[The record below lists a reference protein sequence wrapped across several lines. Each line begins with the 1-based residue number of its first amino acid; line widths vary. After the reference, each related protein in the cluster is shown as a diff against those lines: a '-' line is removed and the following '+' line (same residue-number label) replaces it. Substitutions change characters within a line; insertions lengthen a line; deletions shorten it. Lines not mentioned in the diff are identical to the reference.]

1 MDFLSILNLANM
13 ESVVVML
20 KTTDIYEYKGIL
32 VSLECTQQGAEENY
46 TARCSLYFDDYK
58 DDQKL
63 MGVTDI
69 DSWKQLVNEY
79 IDEVILN
86 EN

>member
-1 MDFLSILNLANM
+1 MGFLSVLNLVNM
-13 ESVVVML
+13 ESVAIIM
-20 KTTDIYEYKGIL
+20 KIIDIYEHKGIL
-32 VSLECTQQGAEENY
+32 VSLECTQEGAEENF
-46 TARCSLYFDDYK
+46 TARVSLYFDDYK
-58 DDQKL
+58 EEQNL
-63 MGVTDI
+63 LGVTNM

>member
-1 MDFLSILNLANM
+1 M
-13 ESVVVML
+13 ESMVGMM

-32 VSLECTQQGAEENY
+32 VSLECTQQGAEENF
-46 TARCSLYFDDYK
+46 TARCSFYFDDYK
-58 DDQKL
+58 EEQKL
-63 MGVTDI
+63 FGETDM
-69 DSWKQLVNEY
+69 DSWKKLVNEY

>member
-1 MDFLSILNLANM
+1 M
-13 ESVVVML
+13 

-32 VSLECTQQGAEENY
+32 VSLECTQQGAEENF
-46 TARCSLYFDDYK
+46 TARCSFYFDDCK
-58 DDQKL
+58 EEQKL
-63 MGVTDI
+63 FGETDM
-69 DSWKQLVNEY
+69 DSWKKLVNEY

>member
-1 MDFLSILNLANM
+1 M
-13 ESVVVML
+13 
-20 KTTDIYEYKGIL
+20 KTTDINEYKGIL
-32 VSLECTQQGAEENY
+32 VSLECTQQGAEENF

-58 DDQKL
+58 EEEKL
-63 MGVTDI
+63 SGVTNM
-69 DSWKQLVNEY
+69 DSWKKLVNEN

>member
-1 MDFLSILNLANM
+1 M
-13 ESVVVML
+13 ESVVGMM

-46 TARCSLYFDDYK
+46 TARCSFYFDDYK
-58 DDQKL
+58 EEQKL
-63 MGVTDI
+63 FGETDM
-69 DSWKQLVNEY
+69 DSWKKLVNEY
-79 IDEVILN
+79 IDGVILN

>member
-1 MDFLSILNLANM
+1 MVLLWLLNLVDM
-13 ESVVVML
+13 ESMVGMM

-46 TARCSLYFDDYK
+46 TARCSFYFDDYK
-58 DDQKL
+58 EEQSML
-63 MGVTDI
+63 GVTDI

-79 IDEVILN
+79 IDEVIK
-86 EN
+86 

>member
-1 MDFLSILNLANM
+1 M
-13 ESVVVML
+13 EGVVVIM

-32 VSLECTQQGAEENY
+32 VSLECTQQGAEENF

-58 DDQKL
+58 EEEKL
-63 MGVTDI
+63 SGVTNM
-69 DSWKQLVNEY
+69 DSWKKLVNEY

>member
-1 MDFLSILNLANM
+1 M
-13 ESVVVML
+13 ESVVVMM

-32 VSLECTQQGAEENY
+32 VSLECTQEGAEENY

-58 DDQKL
+58 EEQSL
-63 MGVTDI
+63 LGETNI

-79 IDEVILN
+79 IDEVIK
-86 EN
+86 

>member
-1 MDFLSILNLANM
+1 M
-13 ESVVVML
+13 

-32 VSLECTQQGAEENY
+32 VSLECTQEGAEENFM
-46 TARCSLYFDDYK
+46 ARCSFYFDDYK
-58 DDQKL
+58 EEQKL
-63 MGVTDI
+63 LGVSGM
-69 DSWKQLVNEY
+69 DSWKKLVNEY

>member
-1 MDFLSILNLANM
+1 M
-13 ESVVVML
+13 

-32 VSLECTQQGAEENY
+32 VSLECTQQGAEENFS
-46 TARCSLYFDDYK
+46 ARCSLYFDDYK
-58 DDQKL
+58 EEQKL
-63 MGVTDI
+63 LGVTNL
-69 DSWKQLVNEY
+69 DSWKSLVKQY

>member
-1 MDFLSILNLANM
+1 M
-13 ESVVVML
+13 EGVVGLM

-32 VSLECTQQGAEENY
+32 VSLECTQEGAEENY

-58 DDQKL
+58 DEQKL
-63 MGVTDI
+63 LGVTDI

-79 IDEVILN
+79 IDEVIK
-86 EN
+86 

>member
-1 MDFLSILNLANM
+1 M
-13 ESVVVML
+13 ESMVGLM

-32 VSLECTQQGAEENY
+32 VSLECTQQGAEENF

-58 DDQKL
+58 EEQKL
-63 MGVTDI
+63 LGVTDI
-69 DSWKQLVNEY
+69 DSWKKLVNEY
-79 IDEVILN
+79 IEVILN